1 MKRKLTFLLLETII
15 FICICVQQTNLVYNL
30 SLTFLYITS
39 IFILFKKSKKEKNFS
54 NDNKNIIA
62 ALTHDLKNPAIAQI
76 RAIELLLKGNYGY
89 IPESQRSFL
98 TDILNSCNTML
109 DMLVN
114 MLWLYKFDN
123 KKVAINICSFCI
135 NELIQEIF
143 KENKLILTSRKH
155 IFKQNYQTAK
165 IYILADKMHIK
176 RIISNLL
183 TNAVNHSKENTTI
196 RLESQIKDDY
206 FTFKVTSEGAP
217 LSEDALKCLFDK
229 DKIFN
234 LKADGLSTGLGLYLS
249 NSLLKLNRGEFFYN
263 SSIEGKNSFGF
274 KINLGNKNKQNKNKL
289 IKISSQN

>member
-1 MKRKLTFLLLETII
+1 MKRKITFLFLETII
-15 FICICVQQTNLVYNL
+15 FICICRQLTSLVYCL
-30 SLTFLYITS
+30 SLTFLYLTS
-39 IFILFKKSKKEKNFS
+39 ILILFKKSKKENSFAS
-54 NDNKNIIA
+54 QNNNIIA

-123 KKVAINICSFCI
+123 KKVAVNICSFCI

-143 KENKLILTSRKH
+143 KENKLMLTSKNQ

-183 TNAVNHSKENTTI
+183 TNAVNHSKDNTTI
-196 RLESQIKDDY
+196 RLESQIRDNC
-206 FTFKVTSEGAP
+206 FIFKVTNEGNS
-217 LSEDALKCLFDK
+217 LSKKDLECIFDK
-229 DKIFN
+229 EKVFN
-234 LKADGLSTGLGLYLS
+234 QKNNGLSTGLGLYLS
-249 NSLLKLNRGEFFYN
+249 NSLLKLNGGEFFY
-263 SSIEGKNSFGF
+263 SSEQKGKNTFGF
-274 KINLGNKNKQNKNKL
+274 KINICNKNNESKKNL
-289 IKISSQN
+289 LKIS